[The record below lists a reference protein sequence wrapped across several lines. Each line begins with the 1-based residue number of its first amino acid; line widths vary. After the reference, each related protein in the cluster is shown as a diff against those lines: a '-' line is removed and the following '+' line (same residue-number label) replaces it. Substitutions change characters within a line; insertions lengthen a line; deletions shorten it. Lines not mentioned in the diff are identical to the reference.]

1 VGGPG
6 PEGEGT
12 LKGIL
17 SVARVRNEGRK
28 SGVGRDIK
36 RVSREDIG
44 GRTGTGWG
52 VKRSG
57 EKQVSWGR
65 KSGEARVNRR
75 FHAGGWHIGSIVR
88 GERSCD
94 RR

>member
-1 VGGPG
+1 LGGPG
-6 PEGEGT
+6 PEGVEN

-17 SVARVRNEGRK
+17 PVARVRNEGRK
-28 SGVGRDIK
+28 SGVGRDIE

-44 GRTGTGWG
+44 GGRGAGWG

-65 KSGEARVNRR
+65 QSDEARVNRG
-75 FHAGGWHIGSIVR
+75 FYVGGGRVGSIVR